1 MAKLTFVYS
10 LPAQYDKVV
19 RGPYVVIRKFNS
31 KYTAYTARLRSASIP
46 DLKSVHA
53 STEHGS
59 FFAS

>member
-10 LPAQYDKVV
+10 LPTQYDKIVQ
-19 RGPYVVIRKFNS
+19 GPYIVIRKFNS
-31 KYTAYTARLRSASIP
+31 KYTARLRSASTP